1 MGRIMSNFDILV
13 GLSQEGVSNLVA
25 QYHASP
31 PENDNPFKG
40 RMELEILGQPAVI
53 EWGVISS
60 PEIIL
65 ARPDCD
71 VWLAAQGWDGLT
83 NEEANRH
90 CPKLPMLQLKFPQL
104 DLLWGLLGADLS
116 SGTSKDVIAHAIL
129 NLKGSTVGVELVA
142 VTVDQSEFGE
152 IDKQIFNL
160 LVLPTIFKKA
170 EEILTVIHLPELNL
184 DELSFNPLQ
193 ISQVDRCLVG
203 ASTLKSNFSP
213 LDITGLT
220 VPSDSVF
227 ILLSDN
233 LVNAALSIAFT
244 ANGPFIKEDSG
255 QHHGLANLK
264 YKAEG
269 LPSARLGSVE
279 PLTIHAEANMNLE
292 ASMSLTAAGIAL
304 LVVSP
309 LGCVISLFV

>member
-1 MGRIMSNFDILV
+1 MGQIMSNFDIVV
-13 GLSQEGVSNLVA
+13 GLSQAGISNFVA
-25 QYHASP
+25 QYHANP
-31 PENDNPFKG
+31 PASDNPFKG

-53 EWGVISS
+53 EWSVISS
-60 PEIIL
+60 PEVNL
-65 ARPDCD
+65 ERPDCD
-71 VWLAAQGWDGLT
+71 IWLEAQGRDGLT
-83 NEEANRH
+83 NEEANRQ
-90 CPKLPMLQLKFPQL
+90 CPKVPMLQLKFPQL
-104 DLLWGLLGADLS
+104 DLIWGLLGADVS
-116 SGTSKDVIAHAIL
+116 TGTSRDVIAHAIL
-129 NLKGSTVGVELVA
+129 NLKGSTMGVELVA
-142 VTVDQSEFGE
+142 VNVDQSEFGE
-152 IDKQIFNL
+152 IDKQMFNL

-170 EEILTVIHLPELNL
+170 EEILEVIHLPELNL
-184 DELSFNPLQ
+184 GEWLFNPLQ

-203 ASTLKSNFSP
+203 AATLKSNLLP
-213 LDITGLT
+213 LDITDLT

-255 QHHGLANLK
+255 GHHGLANWK

-269 LPSARLGSVE
+269 LPSARLGTVE
-279 PLTIHAEANMNLE
+279 PLTIHAEANMKLE
-292 ASMSLTAAGIAL
+292 ASVSLTAAGIAL